1 MIKMIRWI
9 TNWEKEIQLINLFS
23 LHDDINLFSLHDD
36 INLFSLHDDIN
47 LFSLHDDKLI
57 YLNVFV

>member
-36 INLFSLHDDIN
+36 INLFSLHDD
-47 LFSLHDDKLI
+47 KLI